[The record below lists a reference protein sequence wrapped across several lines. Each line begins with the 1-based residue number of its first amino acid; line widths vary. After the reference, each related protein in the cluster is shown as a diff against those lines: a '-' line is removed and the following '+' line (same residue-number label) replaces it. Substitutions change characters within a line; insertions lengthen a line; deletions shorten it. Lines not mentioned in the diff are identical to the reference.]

1 MSMWQKFERGFA
13 RLAKK
18 FNFNYHSVSA
28 WATLLFSV
36 LSAVVAF
43 LKVFGI
49 EVTPEQTKDV
59 TLAIT
64 ASLNVLVAFGILTGK
79 QDKQGKDNDSKS

>member
-1 MSMWQKFERGFA
+1 MSTLKKFERGFVK
-13 RLAKK
+13 LAKQ

-28 WATLLFSV
+28 WTTLLFSV
-36 LSAVVAF
+36 LSAIIAL

-64 ASLNVLVAFGILTGK
+64 AILNVLVAFGILTGK
-79 QDKQGKDNDSKS
+79 QDKQRKDNDK